1 MGRLGFY
8 IDRQRCI
15 GCKACQAA
23 CKDHNNL
30 EMGIFFRNVFTYK
43 AAEGNSLN
51 LCNYSAACNHCEEPE
66 CVAVCPTGAMQ
77 KMDDGTVIYQ
87 SETCIACGSC
97 VWGCPYGAPSFSK
110 SGGVSQK
117 CDSCAALRA
126 KGKNPVCV
134 DACITHC
141 LQFGDLD
148 ELEQQYGKMDMGFFG
163 GRTFDRTMF
172 SKKEEPVRV
181 SPPHLRS
188 AERAVKDSDETF
200 LILGA
205 GIAGV
210 QAAAA
215 IRERNCSCR
224 IILTEAEESLTYSRP
239 MLTKAPLK
247 GFMPERHFIHDA
259 FWFGRQRIE
268 LNLGYKATV
277 LNTEKKT
284 AVFEDGSVLHYD
296 KCIYALGAECFVP
309 PIPGCDKERVVTIRR
324 SSDIEKIRRM
334 GLTSK
339 KVVIIGGGVIGVEIA
354 WELRK
359 AGMEVTIIEMAGMLM
374 ERLLDESN
382 ARYLEASL
390 RNAGLSLVT
399 AARITGI
406 EGGRCAERVVL
417 EGGESY
423 PADFVILSAGIR
435 ANVQLAQMAEIEIGR
450 SIIVNESME
459 TSALDV
465 YACGDC
471 AEYHGY
477 NSGTWAESQS
487 QGAVAGANAAGD
499 ALSWKLQPA
508 PLMLHAGGISLFAIG
523 DVGKNPKQ
531 SYVIYKATTQPDP
544 DEFLINKRPG
554 SGKCYETY
562 YISNHKLAGAI
573 LMGDLTKM
581 RLIKECMINNSL
593 LPQLL
598 ETLSPKET
606 DMIQMKAQED

>member
-1 MGRLGFY
+1 M
-8 IDRQRCI
+8 DHQHCI
-15 GCKACQAA
+15 GCRACQVA
-23 CKDHNNL
+23 CKDHYNL
-30 EMGIFFRNVFTYK
+30 ESGIFFRKVFTYK
-43 AAEGNSLN
+43 ASEGDSLN

-77 KMDDGTVIYQ
+77 KMADRMVIYR
-87 SETCIACGSC
+87 SGMCIACGSC
-97 VWGCPYGAPSFSK
+97 VWACPYGAPSFSK

-141 LQFGDLD
+141 LQFGDLE
-148 ELEQQYGKMDMGFFG
+148 ELEQQYGKLDMGFFRD
-163 GRTFDRTMF
+163 RTFDRTLF
-172 SKKEEPVRV
+172 LEKEEPV
-181 SPPHLRS
+181 
-188 AERAVKDSDETF
+188 AAIKDSDETF

-215 IRERNCSCR
+215 IRERNYSCR
-224 IILTEAEESLTYSRP
+224 IILTEAGESLTYSRP
-239 MLTKAPLK
+239 MLTKAPLR
-247 GFMPERHFIHDA
+247 GFMPERHFVHNAI
-259 FWFGRQRIE
+259 WYRQQGIE
-268 LNLGYKATV
+268 LKLGYKAAT
-277 LNTEKKT
+277 LNAEQKT
-284 AVFEDGSVLHYD
+284 AVFENGRVLHYD

-334 GLTSK
+334 VLTSK

-354 WELRK
+354 WELKK

-382 ARYLEASL
+382 ARCLEDSL
-390 RNAGLSLVT
+390 RSAGLSLVT
-399 AARITGI
+399 GARISGI
-406 EGGRCAERVVL
+406 EGGRCAEKVVL
-417 EGGESY
+417 EGGKSY
-423 PADFVILSAGIR
+423 PADFVILSTGIR
-435 ANVQLAQMAEIEIGR
+435 ANVQPAQMAGIETGR
-450 SIIVNESME
+450 SIIVNEYME
-459 TSALDV
+459 TSALNV

-477 NSGTWAESQS
+477 NSGTWTESQS

-499 ALSWKLQPA
+499 TLSWKIQPA
-508 PLMLHAGGISLFAIG
+508 PLMLHAGEISLFAIG
-523 DVGKNPKQ
+523 DAGKNPKQ
-531 SYVIYKATTQPDP
+531 SYVIYRTVTQPEP
-544 DEFLINKRPG
+544 DELLINKRPG
-554 SGKCYETY
+554 GGKSYETY

-581 RLIKECMINNSL
+581 RLIKECMNNSSL

-598 ETLSPKET
+598 ATLSPKEPA
-606 DMIQMKAQED
+606 IVQLKA

>member
-1 MGRLGFY
+1 M
-8 IDRQRCI
+8 DHQRCI
-15 GCKACQAA
+15 GCRACQVA
-23 CKDHNNL
+23 CKDHHNL
-30 EMGIFFRNVFTYK
+30 ESGMFFRKVFTYK
-43 AAEGNSLN
+43 ASEGNNLN
-51 LCNYSAACNHCEEPE
+51 LSNYSAACNHCEEPE

-77 KMDDGTVIYQ
+77 KVADGTVIYR
-87 SETCIACGSC
+87 SGMCIACGSC
-97 VWGCPYGAPSFSK
+97 VWGCPNGAPVFSK

-126 KGKNPVCV
+126 KGKNPVCI

-148 ELEQQYGKMDMGFFG
+148 ELEQQYGKLDMDFFRE
-163 GRTFDRTMF
+163 RTSDRTLIL
-172 SKKEEPVRV
+172 KKEEPV
-181 SPPHLRS
+181 
-188 AERAVKDSDETF
+188 AAVKDSDETF

-215 IRERNCSCR
+215 IRERNCRCR
-224 IILTEAEESLTYSRP
+224 IILTEAGETLTYSRP

-247 GFMPERHFIHDA
+247 GFMPERHFIHNA
-259 FWFGRQRIE
+259 IWYRQQGIE
-268 LNLGYKATV
+268 LKLGYKATV
-277 LNTEKKT
+277 LNAVKKM
-284 AVFEDGSVLHYD
+284 AVFENGSILHYD
-296 KCIYALGAECFVP
+296 KCIYALGAECFVT
-309 PIPGCDKERVVTIRR
+309 PIPGCDKERVVTIRQ

-359 AGMEVTIIEMAGMLM
+359 AGMEVTIIEMADMLM

-382 ARYLEASL
+382 ARYLAASL
-390 RNAGLSLVT
+390 RSDGLTLVT
-399 AARITGI
+399 GARISGI
-406 EGGRCAERVVL
+406 EGDRCAEKVVL
-417 EGGESY
+417 AGGKSY
-423 PADFVILSAGIR
+423 PADFVILSTGIR
-435 ANVQLAQMAEIEIGR
+435 ANVQLAQMAGIESGR
-450 SIIVNESME
+450 SIIVNEYME
-459 TSALDV
+459 TSAMDV

-477 NSGTWAESQS
+477 NSGTWTESQS

-499 ALSWKLQPA
+499 ALSWKIQPA
-508 PLMLHAGGISLFAIG
+508 PLMLHVGGISLFAIG

-531 SYVIYKATTQPDP
+531 RYVIYKAATQPDP
-544 DEFLINKRPG
+544 DELLINKRPG

-562 YISNHKLAGAI
+562 YICDHKLAGAI

-581 RLIKECMINNSL
+581 RLVKECITNSSL

-598 ETLSPKET
+598 ATLSPKET
-606 DMIQMKAQED
+606 DIVQMNAQED